1 MILICNIYKD
11 VELKVD
17 LPYIKIINLP
27 YNFNISLYKNIGL
40 GGIEL
45 EEELFKWDSIWGD
58 TQKYSQ
64 CMLIWNSENIDI
76 EKIINNIKQ
85 VRPDEIYFESLEV
98 NYNHSWVIGY
108 KNATVM
114 FASAIMGA
122 DTLKLNNKETI
133 HKNIMT
139 WMANRIGLNAFE
151 I

>member
-1 MILICNIYKD
+1 
-11 VELKVD
+11 
-17 LPYIKIINLP
+17 
-27 YNFNISLYKNIGL
+27 
-40 GGIEL
+40 
-45 EEELFKWDSIWGD
+45 
-58 TQKYSQ
+58 
-64 CMLIWNSENIDI
+64 MLIWNSENIDI